1 MELISGKYGPA
12 TLSGE
17 VIIVFEPSLLAEK
30 GKVESQT
37 IKKSWCYADTFIFIV
52 KWVIYIA
59 SYIEKIS
66 YIKNMWA
73 YYQNLLAVEV
83 NYIYPDSVEIKK
95 EEVYVLKHFQQDWK
109 NRELKIILN
118 DTRIFNHR
126 RNTSCNI
133 EDEIEER
140 CIG

>member
-66 YIKNMWA
+66 YIKNMW
-73 YYQNLLAVEV
+73 
-83 NYIYPDSVEIKK
+83 
-95 EEVYVLKHFQQDWK
+95 
-109 NRELKIILN
+109 
-118 DTRIFNHR
+118 
-126 RNTSCNI
+126 
-133 EDEIEER
+133 
-140 CIG
+140 